1 MPYAKIDAST
11 TGDHT
16 VVAAPAAWQK
26 IRIMNYTIFA
36 AGDVSVTWKSGST
49 EISGAMPI
57 AANGGLAPSAG
68 SSTAIG
74 PDGVLQCAGG
84 EALVLNLSAPV
95 AVGGHL
101 RYELVTV

>member
-26 IRIMNYTIFA
+26 IRVQGYALIA
-36 AGDVSVTWKSGST
+36 AGEVAVTWKSGAT

-68 SSTAIG
+68 SSSAIG

-101 RYELVTV
+101 RFELVTV

>member
-1 MPYAKIDAST
+1 MPYAKIDAGT
-11 TGDHT
+11 IGDHT

-26 IRIMNYTIFA
+26 IRVQSYTLIA
-36 AGDVSVTWKSGST
+36 AGDVSVTSKSGST
-49 EISGAMPI
+49 EISGTMPL

-68 SSTAIG
+68 SSSAIG

-84 EALVLNLSAPV
+84 EALILNLSAPV

-101 RYELVTV
+101 RYELVAI